1 MDKKTSGVLFAF
13 SAYLFW
19 GLTPLYWKIF
29 SGISAEVLLAHR
41 MFWAFFISAAM
52 LILTGGIFRFKT
64 ILRERKGLGL
74 IALRTVLLMVNWY
87 VYIWAVSRGM
97 VLQASLGYYL
107 NPLVSILLG
116 LVFLRE
122 RLTPLQWTAVGFA
135 VAGVV
140 LKTILV
146 GSFPFV
152 SVILALSFGFYGL
165 LKKKG
170 SDGSLVGMTIET
182 MLLLPLSAAFLIF
195 TEFRGT
201 ESFLAAA
208 GGMKLLF
215 ITTGVVTVAPLI
227 LFANG
232 TSRIPLS
239 WLGFLQFVA
248 PTLMLFF
255 GVFLYGESLS
265 GYELAGFAAVW
276 VGVILFII
284 SSRLKR
290 ENQP

>member
-122 RLTPLQWTAVGFA
+122 RLGPLQWTAVGFA
-135 VAGVV
+135 VAGVA

-170 SDGSLVGMTIET
+170 SEGSLVGMTIET

-215 ITTGVVTVAPLI
+215 ITTGVITVTPLI

-284 SSRLKR
+284 SSRVKSK
-290 ENQP
+290 NQP